1 MLAQVVFFKNLV
13 NTDDCAHIPGVNLP
27 QQHNVR
33 RRNNYDP
40 QVNDHGKSLLDLCKT
55 CDLRIVNG
63 RTTGDTFGRI
73 TYHSPKGI
81 STVDYFIVR
90 HEMLNLINNFIVKE
104 PTIFSDHSQ
113 LICWSNL
120 QILASSKTT
129 SHTNV
134 KTFNIPKQFICD
146 QSSFENYRKMTF
158 FCVYQT
164 LRRQTLLLI
173 VKEFIW
179 QQNNSL
185 KL

>member
-1 MLAQVVFFKNLV
+1 MLAADLNASTGCVLDLV
-13 NTDDCAHIPGVNLP
+13 NTDDCAHMPGVNLP

-33 RRNNYDP
+33 RRSNYDP

-134 KTFNIPKQFICD
+134 KTFNGPKQFICD
-146 QSSFENYRKMTF
+146 QAQAQIDFLSNHRTSDHI
-158 FCVYQT
+158 
-164 LRRQTLLLI
+164 LP
-173 VKEFIW
+173 
-179 QQNNSL
+179 
-185 KL
+185 